1 MSDATVRLPDGRH
14 LGYTTVG
21 ADDGPT
27 TLYFHGTPGSRLLP
41 PAADELGRKYG
52 LRIIGVDRPGFGLS
66 DFQPRRRIS
75 DWPADVQALVDH
87 LGLERVGLLGV
98 SSGGPYVLS
107 CCHAIPDRITRA
119 LIIGGLTDA
128 ERPALISDASAV
140 PRAVLVAL
148 RRSSLLRRAVY
159 RLLGAG
165 MRKNPDRV
173 RPQLAKGLSASD
185 GRVLEKPDVGLYI
198 CAAGAEGARHGGR
211 GWAYDDGLLSGSWDF
226 SPAQISED
234 TQIDLWYGDDDL
246 AVTPASAKRIADAVA
261 GANLKVFPGE
271 GHMLVFDHVEDAV
284 RLFMQP

>member
-1 MSDATVRLPDGRH
+1 SQVPISHTKSRSRPDGLRSRGSERAPKRSGGAQLQEQRDDAVIGAAAEGGGPMNETVRLPDGRH
-14 LGYTTVG
+14 LGYTVVG
-21 ADDGPT
+21 AEDGPT

-119 LIIGGLTDA
+119 LIIGGLTDT

-140 PRAVLVAL
+140 PRALLVAL
-148 RRSSLLRRAVY
+148 RGSSLLRRAVY
-159 RLLGAG
+159 RLLSVG

-198 CAAGAEGARHGGR
+198 CAAGAEGARHGAR
-211 GWAYDDGLLSGSWDF
+211 GWAYDD
-226 SPAQISED
+226 
-234 TQIDLWYGDDDL
+234 
-246 AVTPASAKRIADAVA
+246 
-261 GANLKVFPGE
+261 
-271 GHMLVFDHVEDAV
+271 
-284 RLFMQP
+284 